1 MYTGYLLS
9 DGVTDLSNV
18 FMNINEAGLIS
29 ANKFQQ
35 KMTCLGN
42 IDLSGSFLYG
52 RNDGYTFDTSL
63 NSLIPVGYTL
73 DISNVIATGTNDT
86 TYSISTPI
94 YNGTWIVNYG
104 VECKG
109 SNNTTAS
116 NYATNAKIFYDL
128 SGNSNII
135 YTHQNTKPG
144 YLCPIQ
150 STINANLL
158 VSPMSIVTTA
168 KVLNTTILE
177 TNASLTG
184 GISNNIYLKQTLSIT
199 KIG

>member
-73 DISNVIATGTNDT
+73 DISNAIATGTNGF
-86 TYSISTPI
+86 SVGP
-94 YNGTWIVNYG
+94 
-104 VECKG
+104 
-109 SNNTTAS
+109 
-116 NYATNAKIFYDL
+116 L
-128 SGNSNII
+128 
-135 YTHQNTKPG
+135 
-144 YLCPIQ
+144 
-150 STINANLL
+150 TINSGVTLTVA
-158 VSPMSIVTTA
+158 SGQRHIV
-168 KVLNTTILE
+168 I
-177 TNASLTG
+177 
-184 GISNNIYLKQTLSIT
+184 
-199 KIG
+199 